1 LGAEGPSL
9 LECLF
14 KMGAISMNIRQLL
27 IVLILMPCCRAVFAQ
42 ADETRYVNY
51 NGITYCETYRNVQRA
66 INETAYQQT
75 TQTVYKEQLNTEVR
89 DVTRTCWSSVTTYRA
104 ETEMVGKWNFFIE
117 PYYETHWVAQTQWV
131 PHSEVVKMP
140 VTCRKVV
147 PETQNVQV
155 PVVKQKMVTEK
166 VLISRVAVVNVPPNP
181 SVSSGPIARPTPQS
195 VPATT
200 LDRYQPVQ
208 TGEQIGGI
216 KRMDQDP
223 PRYSTSPN
231 ALPASR

>member
-1 LGAEGPSL
+1 
-9 LECLF
+9 
-14 KMGAISMNIRQLL
+14 MNIRQLL
-27 IVLILMPCCRAVFAQ
+27 IALILMSCYRSVFAQ

-51 NGITYCETYRNVQRA
+51 NGITYCETYRNVQKA
-66 INETAYQQT
+66 VNETAYQQT
-75 TQTVYKEQLNTEVR
+75 TRTVYKEQLNTEVR
-89 DVTRTCWSSVTTYRA
+89 DVTRTCLCPVTTYRA

-117 PYYETHWVAQTQWV
+117 PYYETHWVAETKWV

-155 PVVKQKMVTEK
+155 PVVNQKIVTEK
-166 VLISRVAVVNVPPNP
+166 VLISRVAVGNVPANP

-195 VPATT
+195 VPTTT

-208 TGEQIGGI
+208 PGEQIGGI
-216 KRMDQDP
+216 SRMNQDP

-231 ALPASR
+231 TLPTSR